1 MEFSDYLKPY
11 LNKKTKYYYVA
22 LSGGA
27 DSLVLLNEL
36 KKLQQDNDFNLIAI
50 HINHNVQKDSKKWK
64 TICENICK
72 KNEIKFIAHSL
83 KRKNKS
89 SSNLEEQLRDER
101 YRFFEKTLE
110 KNSILFMGHHLDDV
124 IETFFL
130 RALRGS
136 GIEGLSS
143 IPKERVLG
151 KGMLIRPFLK
161 ISKSEILARA
171 KKDKLKFIKDPSN
184 KEISFDRNYLRN
196 EVLPKLEKR
205 WPSYRKNLNQLT
217 ENLKESSDLLIT
229 YAEKD
234 FNEVKVKKNLI
245 SLKKFLNLSKIRQK
259 NVFIFWINLNGLNQ
273 PSAKV
278 INLFFSKFL
287 KDEKTPKAKY
297 MWGTSSKKGSVCITK
312 NRNEL
317 EISALSA

>member
-1 MEFSDYLKPY
+1 MEFSEYLKPY
-11 LNKKTKYYYVA
+11 INKKTKDYYVA

-36 KKLQQDNDFNLIAI
+36 NKLQKDNSFNLIAI

-64 TICENICK
+64 TFCKDICK
-72 KNEIKFIAHSL
+72 KNEIKFITHSL
-83 KRKNKS
+83 KRKKNS
-89 SSNLEEQLRDER
+89 SSNLEKKLRDER

-110 KNSILFMGHHLDDV
+110 KNSILFMAHHLDDV

-130 RALRGS
+130 SALRGS

-151 KGMLIRPFLK
+151 KGKLVRPFLN

-184 KEISFDRNYLRN
+184 KDNSFNRNYLRN
-196 EVLPKLEKR
+196 EVLPKIEKR
-205 WPSYRKNLNQLT
+205 WPTYRKNLNQLT
-217 ENLKESSDLLIT
+217 ENLKESSDLLIIQ
-229 YAEKD
+229 AEKD

-245 SLKKFLNLSKIRQK
+245 SLKKFLCLSKIRQK
-259 NVFIFWINLNGLNQ
+259 NVFIFWINLNGLNK

-287 KDEKTPKAKY
+287 RDEKTPKAKY
-297 MWGTSSKKGSVCITK
+297 IWGTTLKKGSVCISK
-312 NRNEL
+312 NTTEL
-317 EISALSA
+317 KISELSA

>member
-1 MEFSDYLKPY
+1 MDFSESLKPY
-11 LNKKTKYYYVA
+11 LNKKTKNYYVA

-36 KKLQQDNDFNLIAI
+36 KKLQKNNNFNLIAI

-64 TICENICK
+64 TFCEDTCK
-72 KNEIKFIAHSL
+72 KYEIKFITHSL
-83 KRKNKS
+83 KRTKNKT
-89 SSNLEEQLRDER
+89 SNLEKKLRDKR

-130 RALRGS
+130 SALRGS

-151 KGMLIRPFLK
+151 KGKLVRPFLN
-161 ISKSEILARA
+161 ISKSEILMRA

-184 KEISFDRNYLRN
+184 KDNSFNRNYLRN
-196 EVLPKLEKR
+196 EVLPKIEKR

-217 ENLKESSDLLIT
+217 ENLKESSDLLIIQ
-229 YAEKD
+229 AEKD

-245 SLKKFLNLSKIRQK
+245 SLKKFLCLSKIRQK
-259 NVFIFWINLNGLNQ
+259 NVFIFWINHNGLNQ

-297 MWGTSSKKGSVCITK
+297 IWGTPLKKGSVCISKDT
-312 NRNEL
+312 NEL
-317 EISALSA
+317 KISELSA

>member
-1 MEFSDYLKPY
+1 MDFSDCLKAY

-36 KKLQQDNDFNLIAI
+36 KKLQKENNFNLIAI
-50 HINHNVQKDSKKWK
+50 HINHNVQKDSTKWE
-64 TICENICK
+64 TICENFCK
-72 KNEIKFIAHSL
+72 KNEIKFISHTL
-83 KRKNKS
+83 KWKKNT
-89 SSNLEEQLRDER
+89 SSNLEKKLRDER
-101 YRFFEKTLE
+101 YRFFEKILG

-143 IPKERVLG
+143 IPKERALG
-151 KGMLIRPFLK
+151 KGILVRPFLNFP
-161 ISKSEILARA
+161 KSEILARA
-171 KKDKLKFIKDPSN
+171 KKDKLKFINDPSN
-184 KEISFDRNYLRN
+184 KDISFDRNYLRN
-196 EVLPKLEKR
+196 NVLPKIEKR

-217 ENLKESSDLLIT
+217 ENLKESSNLLIT
-229 YAEKD
+229 HAEKD

-245 SLKKFLNLSKIRQK
+245 SLKKFLSLSKIRQK
-259 NVFIFWINLNGLNQ
+259 NVFIFWISLNGLNQ
-273 PSAKV
+273 PSARV

-287 KDEKTPKAKY
+287 KDQKTPKAKY
-297 MWGTSSKKGSVCITK
+297 IWGTASKKGSACITK
-312 NRNEL
+312 NTNEL
-317 EISALSA
+317 RITELSA

>member
-317 EISALSA
+317 EISGLSA

>member
-1 MEFSDYLKPY
+1 MDFSDHLKPY
-11 LNKKTKYYYVA
+11 LTKKAKNYYVA

-36 KKLQQDNDFNLIAI
+36 KKLQKDNDFNLIAI

-64 TICENICK
+64 SFCENLCK
-72 KNEIKFIAHSL
+72 KNEIKLITHSL
-83 KRKNKS
+83 KRKKNS
-89 SSNLEEQLRDER
+89 SSNLEKKLRDER

-143 IPKERVLG
+143 IPKERTLG
-151 KGMLIRPFLK
+151 KGKLIRPFLN
-161 ISKSEILARA
+161 ISKSEILAKA

-184 KEISFDRNYLRN
+184 KDNSFDRNYLRN
-196 EVLPKLEKR
+196 EVLPKIEKR

-217 ENLKESSDLLIT
+217 RNLKESSDLLT
-229 YAEKD
+229 MQAEKD
-234 FNEVKVKKNLI
+234 FNDVKLKKDLI
-245 SLKKFLNLSKIRQK
+245 SLQKFLYLSKIRQK
-259 NVFIFWINLNGLNQ
+259 NVFIFWINLNRLNQ

-297 MWGTSSKKGSVCITK
+297 IWGTASKKGSVSITK
-312 NRNEL
+312 NTKEL
-317 EISALSA
+317 RISELSA

>member
-1 MEFSDYLKPY
+1 MDFSDCLKPY

-36 KKLQQDNDFNLIAI
+36 KKLQEENNFNLIAI
-50 HINHNVQKDSKKWK
+50 HINHNVHKDSTKWK
-64 TICENICK
+64 TICENFCK
-72 KNEIKFIAHSL
+72 KNEIKFIAHTL
-83 KRKNKS
+83 KWKKNT
-89 SSNLEEQLRDER
+89 SSNLEKKLRDER
-101 YRFFEKTLE
+101 YRFFEKILG

-143 IPKERVLG
+143 IPKKRALG
-151 KGMLIRPFLK
+151 KGILVRPFLNFP
-161 ISKSEILARA
+161 KSEILARA
-171 KKDKLKFIKDPSN
+171 KKDKLKFIEDPSN
-184 KEISFDRNYLRN
+184 KDISFDRNYLRN
-196 EVLPKLEKR
+196 NVLPKIEKR

-217 ENLKESSDLLIT
+217 ENLKESSDLIIT
-229 YAEKD
+229 NAEKD

-245 SLKKFLNLSKIRQK
+245 SLKKFLSLSKIRQK
-259 NVFIFWINLNGLNQ
+259 NVFIFWISLNGLNQ
-273 PSAKV
+273 PSARV

-287 KDEKTPKAKY
+287 KDQKTPKAKY
-297 MWGTSSKKGSVCITK
+297 IWGTASKKGSACITK
-312 NRNEL
+312 NTNEIRIT
-317 EISALSA
+317 ELSA

>member
-1 MEFSDYLKPY
+1 MDFSDHLKPY
-11 LNKKTKYYYVA
+11 LTKKTKNYYVA

-36 KKLQQDNDFNLIAI
+36 KKLQKDNDFNLIAI

-64 TICENICK
+64 SICENLCK
-72 KNEIKFIAHSL
+72 KNEIKFITHSL
-83 KRKNKS
+83 KRKKNS
-89 SSNLEEQLRDER
+89 SSNLEKKLRDER

-151 KGMLIRPFLK
+151 RGKLIRPFLN
-161 ISKSEILARA
+161 ITKSEILAKA

-184 KEISFDRNYLRN
+184 KDNSFDRNYLRN
-196 EVLPKLEKR
+196 EVLPKIEKR
-205 WPSYRKNLNQLT
+205 WPSYRKNLNQLIK
-217 ENLKESSDLLIT
+217 NLKESSDLLT
-229 YAEKD
+229 MQAEKD
-234 FNEVKVKKNLI
+234 FNEVKLKKNLI
-245 SLKKFLNLSKIRQK
+245 SLKKFLCLSKIRQK
-259 NVFIFWINLNGLNQ
+259 NVFIFWINLNRLNQ

-287 KDEKTPKAKY
+287 KDGKTPKAKY
-297 MWGTSSKKGSVCITK
+297 IWGTASKKGSVSITK
-312 NRNEL
+312 NTKEL
-317 EISALSA
+317 RISELSA

>member
-1 MEFSDYLKPY
+1 MDFSDHLKPY
-11 LNKKTKYYYVA
+11 LTKKAKNYYVA

-36 KKLQQDNDFNLIAI
+36 KKLQKDNDFNLIAI

-64 TICENICK
+64 SICENLCK
-72 KNEIKFIAHSL
+72 KNEIKLITHSL
-83 KRKNKS
+83 KRKKNS
-89 SSNLEEQLRDER
+89 SSNLEKKLRDER

-143 IPKERVLG
+143 IPKERTLG
-151 KGMLIRPFLK
+151 KGKLIRPFLN
-161 ISKSEILARA
+161 ISKSEILAKA

-184 KEISFDRNYLRN
+184 KDNSFDRNYLRN
-196 EVLPKLEKR
+196 EVLPKIEKR

-217 ENLKESSDLLIT
+217 RNLKESSDLLT
-229 YAEKD
+229 MQAEKD
-234 FNEVKVKKNLI
+234 FNDVKLKKDLI
-245 SLKKFLNLSKIRQK
+245 SLQKFLYLSKIRQK
-259 NVFIFWINLNGLNQ
+259 NVFIFWINLNRLNQ

-297 MWGTSSKKGSVCITK
+297 IWGTASKKGSVSITK
-312 NRNEL
+312 NTKEL
-317 EISALSA
+317 RISELSA

>member
-1 MEFSDYLKPY
+1 MDFSDYLKPY

-36 KKLQQDNDFNLIAI
+36 KKLQNENDFNLIAI

-64 TICENICK
+64 TICENFCK

-83 KRKNKS
+83 RQKKNI
-89 SSNLEEQLRDER
+89 SSNLEKKLRDER
-101 YRFFEKTLE
+101 YGFFEKTLE
-110 KNSILFMGHHLDDV
+110 KNSILFMGHHLDDL

-143 IPKERVLG
+143 IPKERPLG
-151 KGMLIRPFLK
+151 KGKLIRPFLN
-161 ISKSEILARA
+161 ISKSEILAKA
-171 KKDKLKFIKDPSN
+171 KKDKLNFINDPSN
-184 KEISFDRNYLRN
+184 KDISFDRNYLRN
-196 EVLPKLEKR
+196 EILPKIEKR
-205 WPSYRKNLNQLT
+205 WPSYRKNLKQLT
-217 ENLKESSDLLIT
+217 ENLKESSDLLIAH
-229 YAEKD
+229 AEKD

-245 SLKKFLNLSKIRQK
+245 SLRKFLSLSIIRQK

-287 KDEKTPKAKY
+287 QDEKTPKAKY
-297 MWGTSSKKGSVCITK
+297 IWGTASKKGSVCITK
-312 NRNEL
+312 NKNEL
-317 EISALSA
+317 QISEL

>member
-1 MEFSDYLKPY
+1 MDFSEYLKPY

-36 KKLQQDNDFNLIAI
+36 KKLQNENDFNLIAI

-64 TICENICK
+64 TICENFCK

-83 KRKNKS
+83 RQKKNI
-89 SSNLEEQLRDER
+89 SSNLEKKLRDER
-101 YRFFEKTLE
+101 YGFFEKTLE
-110 KNSILFMGHHLDDV
+110 KNSILFMGHHLDDL

-143 IPKERVLG
+143 IPKERPLG
-151 KGMLIRPFLK
+151 KGKLIRPFLN
-161 ISKSEILARA
+161 ISKSEILAKA
-171 KKDKLKFIKDPSN
+171 KKDKLNFINDPSN
-184 KEISFDRNYLRN
+184 KDISFDRNYLRN
-196 EVLPKLEKR
+196 EILPKIEKR
-205 WPSYRKNLNQLT
+205 WPSYRKNLKQLT
-217 ENLKESSDLLIT
+217 ENLKESSDLLIAH
-229 YAEKD
+229 AEKD

-245 SLKKFLNLSKIRQK
+245 SLRKFLSLSIIRQK

-287 KDEKTPKAKY
+287 QDEKTPKAKY
-297 MWGTSSKKGSVCITK
+297 IWGTASKKGSVCITK
-312 NRNEL
+312 NKNEL
-317 EISALSA
+317 QISEL

>member
-1 MEFSDYLKPY
+1 MDFSDYLKPY
-11 LNKKTKYYYVA
+11 LNKKTKNYYVA

-36 KKLQQDNDFNLIAI
+36 KKLQKDNDLNLIAI

-72 KNEIKFIAHSL
+72 KNEIKFITHSL
-83 KRKNKS
+83 RSKKNS
-89 SSNLEEQLRDER
+89 SSNLEKKLRDER

-143 IPKERVLG
+143 IPKQRALG
-151 KGMLIRPFLK
+151 KGKLVRPFLN

-184 KEISFDRNYLRN
+184 KDNYFDRNYLRN
-196 EVLPKLEKR
+196 EVLPKIEKR

-217 ENLKESSDLLIT
+217 ANLKESSNLLMIQ
-229 YAEKD
+229 AEKD
-234 FNEVKVKKNLI
+234 FNEVKVKTNLI
-245 SLKKFLNLSKIRQK
+245 SLKKFLCLSKIHQK
-259 NVFIFWINLNGLNQ
+259 NVFMFWINLNGLNQ

-287 KDEKTPKAKY
+287 KDEKTSKAKY
-297 MWGTSSKKGSVCITK
+297 IWGTASKKGSVCITK

-317 EISALSA
+317 KISELSA